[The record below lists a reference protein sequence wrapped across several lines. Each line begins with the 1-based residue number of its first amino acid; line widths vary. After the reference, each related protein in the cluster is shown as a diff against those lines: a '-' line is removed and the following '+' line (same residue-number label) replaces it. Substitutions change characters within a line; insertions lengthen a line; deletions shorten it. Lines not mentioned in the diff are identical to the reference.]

1 MDLTKL
7 CRFCSMESNELKSIF
22 SENTDRNLLTIIN
35 EVLKFSV
42 LENDGL
48 PSNICEPCSNS
59 LLALKETIHNFR
71 ENEKNLRRKFL
82 GQSAEDLEEG
92 DMGSLMELERIEVS
106 ADLMLKGEPE
116 ETDALFSIGERL
128 AQPDEMQMPVT
139 VLIKQESSDQHD
151 DDRLNDDSE
160 EEDADED
167 EEVDTEDSEEAI
179 VNKRKPRSSRPG
191 PRPAS
196 HSTPRPRV
204 PRRQRRRDPNRPK
217 LNDHKC
223 YICKS
228 DSMESAKVLLEHLSV
243 HVSLTPYTCSECV
256 METIVLKNVRSLN
269 LHKKMHAQPVKCEY
283 CDRRYSDPRTRD
295 AHVKL
300 QHLGENA
307 PLPST
312 CEKCGK
318 ICKSIAALKNHLR
331 NHMLDVRCGYCG
343 KLFHK
348 RSVLFKHVA
357 QVHEKSEKYECTQ
370 CHKVLHSLDSYNIH
384 LTLHSAGKLFNCDL
398 CPMTFSTLG
407 NLRCHK
413 KVHAKN
419 ANYKPHKDWT
429 SHYTVSQDPE
439 RGKIYTCN
447 LCGNT
452 YSGSIN
458 TIISHVKCHF
468 KDVQC
473 EQCGAKF
480 SNKNKL
486 KSHYV
491 VHTRERNY
499 KCQYCGKDYLYRQH
513 MNYHIKQSHKLAIGT
528 AAQPTG
534 SGSQNRID
542 AVQQKAHTNAQQ
554 QLKCT
559 LKTIVNVGL
568 FLQRDPST
576 WSPTMYVYADEGN
589 AGDNR
594 VSINELLILAKGLK
608 RRKLP
613 PRTISPT

>member
-1 MDLTKL
+1 MDMEKL
-7 CRFCSMESNELKSIF
+7 CRFCSTENSELKSIF
-22 SENTDRNLLTIIN
+22 TELSDHDLAVITD
-35 EVLKFSV
+35 VLKFLV
-42 LENDGL
+42 QKNDGL
-48 PSNICEPCSNS
+48 PSNICEPCSSS
-59 LLALKETIHNFR
+59 LLGLKKTIQKFR
-71 ENEKNLRRKFL
+71 ENEKKLRKRFL
-82 GQSAEDLEEG
+82 GQTVDDFEEDNL
-92 DMGSLMELERIEVS
+92 GSLMEVERIEVN

-116 ETDALFSIGERL
+116 ETDELFSISDNL
-128 AQPDEMQMPVT
+128 AQRDVLQIPVT
-139 VLIKQESSDQHD
+139 VLIKQESSDQID
-151 DDRLNDDSE
+151 EDRLNAD
-160 EEDADED
+160 DED
-167 EEVDTEDSEEAI
+167 EDDEIDSEDSKDTSVCNESPTTSRQA
-179 VNKRKPRSSRPG
+179 VDSRPSS
-191 PRPAS
+191 P
-196 HSTPRPRV
+196 STPPPRI

-228 DSMESAKVLLEHLSV
+228 DSMESAKVLLEHLSI

-513 MNYHIKQSHKLAIGT
+513 MNYHIKQSHKLAI
-528 AAQPTG
+528 A
-534 SGSQNRID
+534 SSQSSSSSQQDRTD
-542 AVQQKAHTNAQQ
+542 TMQQKT
-554 QLKCT
+554 
-559 LKTIVNVGL
+559 
-568 FLQRDPST
+568 R
-576 WSPTMYVYADEGN
+576 
-589 AGDNR
+589 
-594 VSINELLILAKGLK
+594 IN
-608 RRKLP
+608 
-613 PRTISPT
+613 

>member
-1 MDLTKL
+1 MDIQKL
-7 CRFCSMESNELKSIF
+7 CRLCSSENCELKSLF
-22 SENTDRNLLTIIN
+22 QDNLGQSLLKIIY
-35 EVLKFSV
+35 EALRYTVR
-42 LENDGL
+42 ENDGL
-48 PSNICEPCSNS
+48 PSSICEPCTVS
-59 LLALKETIHNFR
+59 LTNLQGTIRTFR
-71 ENEKNLRRKFL
+71 ENEKILRRKIF
-82 GQSAEDLEEG
+82 GESSFDYGDG
-92 DMGSLMELERIEVS
+92 DMGSTMEVERIEVN

-116 ETDALFSIGERL
+116 ETDDLFPINDALAPSNEL
-128 AQPDEMQMPVT
+128 QMPVD
-139 VLIKQESSDQHD
+139 VIIKHESSDQGD
-151 DDRLNDDSE
+151 G
-160 EEDADED
+160 
-167 EEVDTEDSEEAI
+167 EVDTLKPDGSDSDDSRSSSSTETESSKTTKTVVKARAART
-179 VNKRKPRSSRPG
+179 KKPRVS
-191 PRPAS
+191 
-196 HSTPRPRV
+196 
-204 PRRQRRRDPNRPK
+204 RRQRRRDPDRPK
-217 LNDHKC
+217 VNDHKC

-228 DSMESAKVLLEHLSV
+228 ESMESAKALLEHLSI
-243 HVSLTPYTCSECV
+243 HVGLTPYTCSECV

-318 ICKSIAALKNHLR
+318 VCKSIAALKNHLR
-331 NHMLDVRCGYCG
+331 NHTLDIRCGYCG

-348 RSVLFKHVA
+348 RSVLFKHVT
-357 QVHEKSEKYECTQ
+357 QVHEKSEKYECNLCQ
-370 CHKVLHSLDSYNIH
+370 KVLHSLDSYNIH

-429 SHYTVSQDPE
+429 SHYTVTQDPE

-458 TIISHVKCHF
+458 TIISHVKCHI

-513 MNYHIKQSHKLAIGT
+513 MNYHIKQAHKLPIG
-528 AAQPTG
+528 AAALTG
-534 SGSQNRID
+534 SSSRS
-542 AVQQKAHTNAQQ
+542 APQKDT
-554 QLKCT
+554 T
-559 LKTIVNVGL
+559 
-568 FLQRDPST
+568 
-576 WSPTMYVYADEGN
+576 E
-589 AGDNR
+589 
-594 VSINELLILAKGLK
+594 
-608 RRKLP
+608 
-613 PRTISPT
+613 